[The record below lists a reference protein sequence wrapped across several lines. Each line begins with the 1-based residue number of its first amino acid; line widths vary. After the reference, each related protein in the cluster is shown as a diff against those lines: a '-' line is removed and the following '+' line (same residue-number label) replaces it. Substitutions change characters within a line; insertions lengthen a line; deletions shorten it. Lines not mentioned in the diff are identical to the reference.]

1 MLSKRHKTTSTLPW
15 RSRSTEQPSPPSSQH
30 SNDPRQ
36 SHNSLAS
43 RYVPTPS
50 RYFGSRRAASST
62 ASPNSLV
69 SHYVA
74 TPPTNSLASNYV
86 ATPPTNSLTS
96 HYVATPPSYLSS
108 RGATTH
114 SSTATSLNIG
124 GSPYV
129 ATSLN
134 TDASP
139 YVDSPFPNGLAFSYV
154 GTPPRSL
161 HSSSDSTSSTLQEDS
176 SRPDNGFN
184 TTVHA
189 LIIGGALWSCQAQE
203 TQKI

>member
-1 MLSKRHKTTSTLPW
+1 MSSKRHKTISTSPRW
-15 RSRSTEQPSPPSSQH
+15 SRSTKQPSPPSSQH

-50 RYFGSRRAASST
+50 RYFASRRAASST

-74 TPPTNSLASNYV
+74 TPPTNSLAS
-86 ATPPTNSLTS
+86 

-114 SSTATSLNIG
+114 SSTATPPNTG

-134 TDASP
+134 TDALL
-139 YVDSPFPNGLAFSYV
+139 YVDSHFPNGLAFSYV

-161 HSSSDSTSSTLQEDS
+161 HSSSDSTPSTLQEDS